1 MPGWTFP
8 INIYY
13 SKDESQTNRLLSK
26 YGFIY
31 LKGNSYYITGS
42 PAIYIHKFDDNGQPV
57 DNTSLLIK
65 GITQHFIT
73 ENLQGAP
80 EWFIEGL
87 SSFFAEQGDIIN
99 GKLIVSDPSPNTS
112 LALMEK
118 IDKGSRPNVK
128 QLYGMT
134 AEQLHGLPYGC
145 HFARQLFYW
154 LYDTNQLPAYLKN
167 VKKDG
172 FELTVLEKTTSKDF
186 GKINLDL
193 FEFLNKTCYSE
204 AHFSQA
210 LGADDPAKKQE
221 CLNKTLELKKD
232 YHKARLELVKHFHD
246 VNDLEKCKDNL
257 EQILSAPV
265 SSEHMTSAVL
275 LGNIY
280 YIEKDYSRAVG
291 YYTKAWDYSKNY
303 DCRYRIAYRLA
314 NSYNHLRDSVS
325 ATKWYR
331 EFLAAKWNPE
341 DMKLCADYAQKYLD
355 YAKKVG
361 TKKPVTRPNPYTT
374 RRKPKS

>member
-1 MPGWTFP
+1 MGKKAIICLCLVFLFPVSTYARRYAGTHFIIESNLDYLLVECVQKKSVLFYRHVYTSYSLPGWTFP

-145 HFARQLFYW
+145 HFARQLFYI
-154 LYDTNQLPAYLKN
+154 LKMLR
-167 VKKDG
+167 KM
-172 FELTVLEKTTSKDF
+172 
-186 GKINLDL
+186 
-193 FEFLNKTCYSE
+193 
-204 AHFSQA
+204 
-210 LGADDPAKKQE
+210 
-221 CLNKTLELKKD
+221 
-232 YHKARLELVKHFHD
+232 
-246 VNDLEKCKDNL
+246 
-257 EQILSAPV
+257 V
-265 SSEHMTSAVL
+265 S
-275 LGNIY
+275 N
-280 YIEKDYSRAVG
+280 
-291 YYTKAWDYSKNY
+291 
-303 DCRYRIAYRLA
+303 
-314 NSYNHLRDSVS
+314 
-325 ATKWYR
+325 
-331 EFLAAKWNPE
+331 
-341 DMKLCADYAQKYLD
+341 
-355 YAKKVG
+355 
-361 TKKPVTRPNPYTT
+361 
-374 RRKPKS
+374 